1 MPSAD
6 TAGFHAEA
14 RALWRA
20 IHGDSPPL
28 ARPAFFPEAA
38 YVRLKAIGDP
48 RDDYTNRLLED
59 YALDIRTAHQ
69 LLGAEAAAARLVG
82 VQVPSAHADWV
93 PVGTCENDVGYYEV
107 PNSRVL

>member
-1 MPSAD
+1 METVSTPRPPPAPPKPKPPTRHVPPQPSPGSLPQTSQMPSAD

-69 LLGAEAAAARLVG
+69 LLGA
-82 VQVPSAHADWV
+82 
-93 PVGTCENDVGYYEV
+93 
-107 PNSRVL
+107 